1 MTPNVSACEASNRF
15 SRRSFLNLALAAS
28 ATAACGTILTES
40 LLARPSSHRYPKD
53 AVAIDSNENPL
64 GPSQAA
70 RDAVA
75 AIICDGGRYSDW
87 LTEELIGTYAA
98 TENIPADHIA
108 VYPGS
113 SEPLHYGVLAF
124 TSPSRSYVTANPGYE
139 AGMHAAEIAKAT
151 VVKVPLT
158 RTYSHDVKAMLAQAP
173 DAGLFYIC
181 TPNNPTGT
189 LTSHSDIEYMVE
201 HKPQSSVVMVD
212 EAYIHFA
219 DGATSAIDLVKAG
232 KDVIV
237 LRTFSKIYGMA
248 GLRCGF
254 AIARPDILQKVR
266 DFQGWNAMPI
276 TAIVAANASLKDA
289 ALVPERKKINAATRQ
304 HVFDWLRTNGYWFIP
319 SQSNCFMLDTRRD
332 GKEAI
337 AALRKQNVYVG
348 RSWSVMP
355 TYVRVTIGTPA
366 EMDRFQAA
374 FAQVMK
380 GSVMGK
386 MINLLDKPRK
396 YADGLNTNGYRFG

>member
-1 MTPNVSACEASNRF
+1 MSSAPESNRF
-15 SRRSFLNLALAAS
+15 SRRNFLNLALAAS

-40 LLARPSSHRYPKD
+40 LLARSHDHAYPKD
-53 AVAIDSNENPL
+53 AVVIDSNENPL

-70 RDAVA
+70 RDAVV
-75 AIICDGGRYSDW
+75 AIVPNGGRYSDW
-87 LTEELIGTYAA
+87 LTEELIETFAA
-98 TENIPADHIA
+98 TENLPADHIA

-124 TSPSRSYVTANPGYE
+124 TSSSRSYVTANPGYE
-139 AGMHAAEIAKAT
+139 AGMHAAEIVKARI
-151 VVKVPLT
+151 VKAPLT
-158 RTYSHDVKAMLAQAP
+158 HTYAHDVKAMLSQAP

-189 LTSHSDIEYMVE
+189 LTGHSDIEYLVE
-201 HKPQSSVVMVD
+201 HKPQGSVVMVD

-219 DGATSAIDLVKAG
+219 DGATSTIDLVKAG

-254 AIARPDILQKVR
+254 AIAHPEILQKLR
-266 DFQGWNAMPI
+266 DLGGWSAMPI
-276 TAIVAANASLKDA
+276 TAVVAANASLKDNT
-289 ALVPERKKINAATRQ
+289 LVPDRKRINAATRQ
-304 HVFDWLRTNGYWFIP
+304 QVFDWLHTNGYWFIP

-332 GKEAI
+332 GKEAL
-337 AALRKQNVYVG
+337 AAMRKQNVYVG
-348 RSWSVMP
+348 RIWPVMP

-366 EMDRFQAA
+366 EMDRFQTA

-386 MINLLDKPRK
+386 VVNPPATQLK
-396 YADGLNTNGYRFG
+396 YADGLNTNGYRFA